1 MDDPRMDP
9 LESQLYAMQVMSMS
23 NTMPAGMGASSFS
36 SWHPPGRDDERALG
50 IERFPGNQPPPPGH
64 ELFPS
69 AEATRRLPNRQE
81 VNTTPGWKI
90 GLYSKED
97 DKFSPRNKQP
107 LPPGEEDRE
116 RRESSLG
123 SREWDYKRYPRNRK
137 KDSSQTDSSNR
148 EPDPQSVTRVS
159 SAPPPGKVGKEP
171 GGLNS
176 QGKQKQSGKPRR
188 NSGRKGQGAQNTAQP
203 ARSEQPPSKEQKAN
217 ESLWDSLASINYL
230 KKDTKRSERKKF
242 FDRKRKLEVERARR
256 VEEEKEMDEE
266 KKRKMEVEERAKEV
280 FRQNSG
286 TSRRQRNRFW
296 RNDRRRSPVQRDWSK
311 LEDKGRDEDRRGS
324 GGATVS
330 WGQSFQHEQ
339 QYSGGHDVLKPD
351 HKKSRDT
358 EAQDQWDEYVFG
370 RHGSS
375 SQKPKFPRMERDA
388 TGERPRSEIRRSV
401 DDRWNRAR
409 ESAQRPTGTEEHR
422 KRHEEQASGG
432 FDDLSEQPMDLDD
445 AEDSAGNTQ
454 RGTSIPSLLDLELFQ
469 EGSDTDMRKQT
480 APAVAHME
488 HRVAEDAGYP
498 INQDQFFM
506 SSHSQDQEK
515 LYSKR
520 GQSAEH
526 ILHRQL
532 LEQVGG
538 AASRHEEGH
547 LFPLPGGDLP
557 HLGAQTE
564 PRSAA
569 GMIGESFSETPL
581 DQFSAAA
588 LANPFSAGTSTGQ
601 LFSSPTIPFL
611 SDAPSS
617 QNVMGTSSSLT
628 FGGGFSSQSLPGPL
642 TDSTLPQGDLSSM
655 KHATCQTYD
664 LHCSFCLPSFTTS
677 AFLIVTFFYPDLLF
691 HPVFS
696 FPFSFVLMLPF
707 HAVFGS
713 RSSDGQ
719 LSPSGGVEPGPGAG
733 LDPALQPSVS
743 NESLDSDKVIGA
755 QYIIPV
761 TGFFCK
767 VCSKFFNTRRLAYDM
782 HCKSNKHINKT
793 YTRMKHDSLLQ
804 QHQASKVAKG
814 NKGLLVKVFNDSS
827 TKREVSTEASHSHPL
842 LQGALPL
849 QPGALVE
856 SLQVPQLPG
865 MPDEQQLRAVPLPE
879 RPRDKR
885 LTEELLKEQIQHAA
899 NPQAELLTEQEAAVE
914 EERRRQEK
922 ERIERELQERLEKER
937 EKAAKIKE
945 MEVLE
950 ARMKEEQR
958 KIERL
963 KKEEMQLVQ
972 AEKEKKEQERERE
985 KIKQELLRAEEEER
999 LKKEQILKEQ
1009 LRAEEEMMRHQ
1020 MLEMQ
1025 REGEKLFL
1033 VGKHLQDKMLKEKQM
1048 QAELER
1054 HAAEEEER
1062 AYFSR
1067 RYREEEV
1074 YPEVMDAPHLDSRS
1088 NNREDTGH
1096 NRSYFSKT
1104 SGAAQRR
1111 RAKANKEGLP
1121 PRADTRM
1128 PPDQE
1133 DLDMGRTEDW
1143 PRRRRGRRR
1152 GNRRSEEVHD
1162 RVLPDPG
1169 AWPPPFQ
1176 SRSPPPFESRSP
1188 SPRSKSPARKSPARH
1203 LPARKTSSRK
1213 SPMRRGPARRSPGR
1227 FSSIRQSHE
1236 SPSPARGSRGSAS
1249 PLRRSLGGA
1258 SPGQIPTGR
1267 SSRES
1272 SRVQRSPP
1280 KAPPAKNHAAIPPA
1294 GVLSDRE
1301 SLEGDI
1307 SDDELVD
1314 FGEDFSVVDEVSG

>member
-1 MDDPRMDP
+1 MDDPHMDP

-36 SWHPPGRDDERALG
+36 SWHPPDRDGDRALG

-97 DKFSPRNKQP
+97 DKFGSRNKQP
-107 LPPGEEDRE
+107 LPPGEEDRD

-137 KDSSQTDSSNR
+137 KDSSRTDSSNR
-148 EPDPQSVTRVS
+148 EPDPQSVTPVS

-176 QGKQKQSGKPRR
+176 QGNQKQRGKPKR
-188 NSGRKGQGAQNTAQP
+188 NRGRKGQEAQSTEQP
-203 ARSEQPPSKEQKAN
+203 ASSEQPPSKEQKAN

-242 FDRKRKLEVERARR
+242 FDRKRKLEEERAKR
-256 VEEEKEMDEE
+256 VEEERKMDEE
-266 KKRKMEVEERAKEV
+266 KKRKMEVAERATEV
-280 FRQNSG
+280 IRQNSG
-286 TSRRQRNRFW
+286 TSRRQRNRSW
-296 RNDRRRSPVQRDWSK
+296 RNYRRRSPVQRDWSK
-311 LEDKGRDEDRRGS
+311 LEDKGRDDDRRGS

-330 WGQSFQHEQ
+330 WDQSFQHEQ
-339 QYSGGHDVLKPD
+339 QYSGGHDVLRPD
-351 HKKSRDT
+351 QKKSRDT
-358 EAQDQWDEYVFG
+358 EAQDKWEEYVFG

-375 SQKPKFPRMERDA
+375 SQVPKIPRMERDA
-388 TGERPRSEIRRSV
+388 TGERPRSEIQRSV

-409 ESAQRPTGTEEHR
+409 QSAQRPPQEHH
-422 KRHEEQASGG
+422 KRREEQVSGG

-454 RGTSIPSLLDLELFQ
+454 QGTSIPSLLDLELFQ
-469 EGSDTDMRKQT
+469 GGSDTDMRKQT

-488 HRVAEDAGYP
+488 RRIAEDGGYP

-506 SSHSQDQEK
+506 SSRSRDQEK
-515 LYSKR
+515 LYGER

-526 ILHRQL
+526 TLHRQL

-538 AASRHEEGH
+538 AASRHEEGN
-547 LFPLPGGDLP
+547 LFSLPGGDLP

-588 LANPFSAGTSTGQ
+588 LADPFSAGQ

-617 QNVMGTSSSLT
+617 QNVVGTSSSLT
-628 FGGGFSSQSLPGPL
+628 FGGSLSSQSLLGPL
-642 TDSTLPQGDLSSM
+642 TDSTLPQGDLSRM
-655 KHATCQTYD
+655 N
-664 LHCSFCLPSFTTS
+664 
-677 AFLIVTFFYPDLLF
+677 
-691 HPVFS
+691 
-696 FPFSFVLMLPF
+696 
-707 HAVFGS
+707 

-719 LSPSGGVEPGPGAG
+719 LSPSGGVEPDPSAG

-743 NESLDSDKVIGA
+743 KESVDSDKVIGA

-782 HCKSNKHINKT
+782 HCKSNKHINKSF
-793 YTRMKHDSLLQ
+793 TRLKHDSLLQ
-804 QHQASKVAKG
+804 QHQASKAAKG

-827 TKREVSTEASHSHPL
+827 TKREVSTEASHSQPL

-865 MPDEQQLRAVPLPE
+865 MPDEQQLRAVLLPD

-885 LTEELLKEQIQHAA
+885 LTEELLKEQIQHAT
-899 NPQAELLTEQEAAVE
+899 NPQAELLAEQEAAVE

-922 ERIERELQERLEKER
+922 ERMERELQDKLEKER

-945 MEVLE
+945 MEMLE

-958 KIERL
+958 KIDRL

-985 KIKQELLRAEEEER
+985 KIKQELLRAEEER

-1009 LRAEEEMMRHQ
+1009 LRAEEEMMRQQ

-1025 REGEKLFL
+1025 REEEKLFL
-1033 VGKHLQDKMLKEKQM
+1033 VGKRLQDEMLKEKQM

-1067 RYREEEV
+1067 RYREGEV
-1074 YPEVMDAPHLDSRS
+1074 YPEVMDGPPLDSRS

-1104 SGAAQRR
+1104 SGAARR
-1111 RAKANKEGLP
+1111 RAKAYKEGLP

-1128 PPDQE
+1128 PPEQE
-1133 DLDMGRTEDW
+1133 DLDMGWTNDR

-1152 GNRRSEEVHD
+1152 GNRRSEDAHD
-1162 RVLPDPG
+1162 REMPESCPG
-1169 AWPPPFQ
+1169 EWPPPFQ
-1176 SRSPPPFESRSP
+1176 SRSPPPFESRSDISVSP
-1188 SPRSKSPARKSPARH
+1188 PPRSNFPARKSPDRH
-1203 LPARKTSSRK
+1203 LPARKPSSRK
-1213 SPMRRGPARRSPGR
+1213 SPVRRGPERRSPGR
-1227 FSSIRQSHE
+1227 FSSMRQSHG
-1236 SPSPARGSRGSAS
+1236 SPSPARGSHGSAS
-1249 PLRRSLGGA
+1249 PPRRSLGGA
-1258 SPGQIPTGR
+1258 SPGRIPTGR

-1280 KAPPAKNHAAIPPA
+1280 KAPPAKSHATIPPS

-1307 SDDELVD
+1307 SDDELLD